1 MCDYTQVH
9 YKCSHLRYTV
19 RAWCTKYQ
27 ETHKRCPPNV
37 IAMYGR
43 ALFPRLHNK
52 ALTAPAENT
61 ASTKIVVGPDYCVP
75 FPQHHLTCI

>member
-27 ETHKRCPPNV
+27 ETHKRCLPNV
-37 IAMYGR
+37 VAIEYRLDENCGLPPRYPLSVYKSPLTSIGDCKGASKSGR
-43 ALFPRLHNK
+43 PGCK
-52 ALTAPAENT
+52 
-61 ASTKIVVGPDYCVP
+61 
-75 FPQHHLTCI
+75 

>member
-27 ETHKRCPPNV
+27 ETQKRCQPNV
-37 IAMYGR
+37 VAVEYRIDEYCGS
-43 ALFPRLHNK
+43 FPR
-52 ALTAPAENT
+52 
-61 ASTKIVVGPDYCVP
+61 
-75 FPQHHLTCI
+75 